1 MYLTDR
7 KHTSNS
13 TFQIQN
19 HYIYLLIEREFIN
32 VHEPVYKLGRTTQ
45 EHNKR
50 MCQYPKSSIL
60 IFQML
65 CHDCVKIEA
74 DLIRQFKIKYK
85 HRPDIGN
92 EYFQGHCEL
101 MIKDI
106 YEKVYTSFLKVKFF
120 QKSKPETCHFQE
132 LEREFILMSDSES
145 EPDQDQDQLQNMTT
159 QSNQNQEQVQLDP
172 ETQKQLILVRE
183 MLKILKLSHP
193 EDEGAI
199 VPYFYVDE
207 FEIYYTENQDT
218 FLSAFSESLSGQE
231 NNIIEVINLLLS
243 LCGNCKLQKTTLT
256 KYTLTSAQTCLDEKF
271 QESLSIGPKNFY
283 DKLQSYRYQASNHNF
298 QKLPA
303 F

>member
-7 KHTSNS
+7 KHTSTS
-13 TFQIQN
+13 TSQIQN

-120 QKSKPETCHFQE
+120 QKLKPEKIQE
-132 LEREFILMSDSES
+132 MEFVLMSSSDED
-145 EPDQDQDQLQNMTT
+145 EDQDETILQQKDQTR
-159 QSNQNQEQVQLDP
+159 QLDP
-172 ETQKQLILVRE
+172 ETQKQLHLVHE
-183 MLKILKLSHP
+183 MLRILKLSHP
-193 EDEGAI
+193 ADEGAI
-199 VPYFYVDE
+199 VPNIYIDD
-207 FEIYYTENQDT
+207 FEIYYSDNKDI
-218 FLSAFSESLSGQE
+218 FLSAFSESLSDQE
-231 NNIIEVINLLLS
+231 KDILEVINILLS
-243 LCGNCKLQKTTLT
+243 LCGNCVLRKCTLT
-256 KYTLTSAQTCLDEKF
+256 KYKLTSTLSEVNEKMEELDCC
-271 QESLSIGPKNFY
+271 SNSSSTY
-283 DKLQSYRYQASNHNF
+283 DQLQKYRYNKS
-298 QKLPA
+298 
-303 F
+303 